1 LPDAKVTVVFDF
13 KKLRKDIERETGLE
27 AKKALKS
34 LTQSELRAIGLAVCD
49 EIRTVTAKGIS
60 PIKSIGRFQP
70 YKWAAKKSLK
80 RKSGSSGKSL
90 NREFQNKYPYSVRDK
105 YPDKRER
112 PVNLR
117 LSGEFIKSLTAKVV
131 SGVLS
136 IGYFNEQF
144 AKYESGHREG
154 VNGQPK
160 RPTIPQNSEQFS
172 DTIYR
177 RLVKVIQS
185 VFDKKK

>member
-1 LPDAKVTVVFDF
+1 MPDLKVTVVFDF
-13 KKLRKDIERETGLE
+13 NKLQRDIERETGLE

-34 LTQSELRAIGLAVCD
+34 LKQSELKEIGEAVCD

-60 PIKSIGRFQP
+60 PIKTVGRFAA

-80 RKSGSSGKSL
+80 RKSGSKGKSL
-90 NREFQNKYPYSVRDK
+90 NREFQNKYPFNVRDK
-105 YPDKRER
+105 YPQKRER

-117 LSGEFIKSLTAKVV
+117 LSGEFMKALKAKVI
-131 SGVLS
+131 SGVLE
-136 IGYFNEQF
+136 IGYFDELF

-160 RPTIPQNSEQFS
+160 RPTIPQDSEQFS